1 MPRGRHDQYCSVQ
14 CAQYGQRVGP
24 LAHVCRPGIVRR
36 AAAISLRQIAHVDR
50 ACGKQDD
57 ERTAGQRLDGA
68 IADAKQSAEETRRDA
83 KQAISDAE
91 LSARRAAEKTAE
103 ISSDVTITAKVNA
116 AFVADDK
123 LKATQI
129 NVDTRE
135 GRVTLTGQA
144 PDAQSR
150 ARATTLASAVDGVKQ
165 VDNQLVV
172 SPKHG

>member
-1 MPRGRHDQYCSVQ
+1 MTSPITPTRSRLTL
-14 CAQYGQRVGP
+14 
-24 LAHVCRPGIVRR
+24 LAALAV
-36 AAAISLRQIAHVDR
+36 AAALS

-57 ERTAGQRLDGA
+57 GRTAGQRLDGA

-116 AFVADDK
+116 ALVADDK
-123 LKATQI
+123 LKVTQI

-150 ARATTLASAVDGVKQ
+150 SRATILASAVDGVKQ

-172 SPKHG
+172 SPKHS